1 MVVSLDRY
9 NSVHISEYGGSFPC
23 MMVVWVLTV
32 KQSQVHVLGFDVQQV
47 MTWISE

>member
-9 NSVHISEYGGSFPC
+9 NSVHMSNYGESFPF
-23 MMVVWVLTV
+23 MMVVWVLIV

-47 MTWISE
+47 MT